1 MNKFLSLKNLIFHS
15 VSHQKKKKKKKKKK
29 KVVKQNTR
37 HASEWIF
44 QDVSISLKA
53 EYLIQSFRDFLKIF
67 V

>member
-15 VSHQKKKKKKKKKK
+15 VSHQKKKKK
-29 KVVKQNTR
+29 VKQNTR

>member
-15 VSHQKKKKKKKKKK
+15 VSHQKKKKKKK
-29 KVVKQNTR
+29 VKQNTR

>member
-1 MNKFLSLKNLIFHS
+1 MNEFNFSLCVAS
-15 VSHQKKKKKKKKKK
+15 KKKKKKRK

>member
-29 KVVKQNTR
+29 VVSQNTR

>member
-15 VSHQKKKKKKKKKK
+15 VSHQKKKKEKRK